1 MLPFIILTQVVKYL
15 LFLFPALLGAPVGK
29 AIASFSFAFSF
40 TTRIV
45 GKLLKTTRHEKK
57 IHHKFFMLARSKLNI
72 IEILISLALINSD
85 IGHVEYTTIINEEEK
100 YWKLKEDI
108 RIMKSQRRDAER

>member
-1 MLPFIILTQVVKYL
+1 MKYL

-29 AIASFSFAFSF
+29 AIASFSSFSF

-100 YWKLKEDI
+100 Y
-108 RIMKSQRRDAER
+108 